1 MTDKYEKPVKLDMGF
16 SEAMT
21 RLSRVS
27 GSEVEASISRGDKE
41 PVHLVEDEDTGDRFL
56 IYSSEDGIRAEFRY
70 QNEKLWMTQSQ
81 ISDFFGKDQSVISRH
96 ISNVFKEDELDESGN
111 MQKVHIASSTKPVAV
126 YSLDMVIS
134 VGYRVTQSKQ
144 ATMLRKW
151 STSTLVQFATS
162 GFVIDKKRL
171 ADPDNY
177 DRVKELR
184 DIIREIRASEANVY
198 REIRSICAMCQ
209 DYDGSSKQARN
220 FYAAMQN
227 KLLWATTS
235 HTAPELVIAR
245 ADAKKPNMGL
255 QIWPN
260 ENIRKAD
267 VTVAH
272 NYLAEPEIEEKNRL
286 TVMLLDFFEDR
297 LKMGKLT
304 TMSQAESEL
313 DKFIKFNDRAL
324 LNNKGRVSRVKA
336 NKVAERQYEA
346 FAEKRRIKRIV
357 DSL

>member
-1 MTDKYEKPVKLDMGF
+1 MNDKYEKPLKLDMGF
-16 SEAMT
+16 NEAMT
-21 RLSRVS
+21 RLSKVI
-27 GSEVEASISRGDKE
+27 GSEVESSMSQVGQE

-56 IYSSEDGIRAEFRY
+56 IYSSEDGVKAEFRY
-70 QNEKLWMTQSQ
+70 QNEKPWMTQAQ
-81 ISDFFGKDQSVISRH
+81 IAEFFEKDRSTITKHVNNILA
-96 ISNVFKEDELDESGN
+96 EGELNESGN
-111 MQKVHIASSTKPVAV
+111 VQKVHIANSTKPVSI

-144 ATMLRKW
+144 ATLLRQW
-151 STSTLVQFATS
+151 SNKTSVQFATS

-209 DYDGSSKQARN
+209 DYDGSSRQARN
-220 FYAAMQN
+220 FYATMQN

-235 HTAPELVIAR
+235 HTAAELVVGR
-245 ADAKKPNMGL
+245 ADAKKLNMGL
-255 QIWPN
+255 QTWPN

-272 NYLAEPEIEEKNRL
+272 NYLLEPEIEEKNRL

-297 LKMGKLT
+297 LKLGKLT
-304 TMSQAESEL
+304 TMAQADSEL
-313 DKFIKFNDRAL
+313 NKFIKFNDRAL
-324 LNNKGRVSRVKA
+324 LDNKGRVSRAKA
-336 NKVAERQYEA
+336 NKIAEKQYET
-346 FAEKRRIKRIV
+346 FAEERRIKRIAS
-357 DSL
+357 SL